1 MATPHPRP
9 EGQRQAR
16 PGRDI
21 PWTDIEDAPRPG
33 KAPAVPKWASLS
45 SSARAWWAWAWK
57 LPVARMWGDHEL
69 PMVVRRAQL
78 EAVWQETR
86 DEKLLTEIRHLEAAL
101 GLTAK
106 ARKELRW
113 RLVKPEAAGG
123 SRSGSASGRG
133 RGRLRVVDG
142 QAS

>member
-9 EGQRQAR
+9 DGQRQAR

-21 PWTDIEDAPRPG
+21 PWTDIENTPRTD
-33 KAPAVPKWASLS
+33 KAPAVPRWATLS
-45 SSARAWWAWAWK
+45 ASAKVWWAWAWK
-57 LPVARMWGDHEL
+57 LPVARQWGDTEV

-78 EAVWQETR
+78 EALWQETK

-101 GLTAK
+101 GMTPK

-113 RLVKPEAAGG
+113 RLVDPAKATASAGKPR
-123 SRSGSASGRG
+123 SRAK
-133 RGRLRVVDG
+133 LQVVDG